1 MEVIRILVRSETQC
15 CVKKFKGVNGR
26 TTRTNETVCSPDMRQ
41 SLWTTTEATDQTDKS
56 NGERCHVIKSI
67 IMFII
72 ICHTDGCMIT
82 K

>member
-41 SLWTTTEATDQTDKS
+41 SLWTTTEAT
-56 NGERCHVIKSI
+56 RMIRLIKA
-67 IMFII
+67 MVK
-72 ICHTDGCMIT
+72 GVM
-82 K
+82 